1 MSKKNKYE
9 DPYALEAVDAIIQNV
24 FQTPSFCI
32 GEFDE
37 KGDLI
42 DDINDRWWDYTP
54 KREDDGTL
62 HAPSYADYLNAKAK
76 KKHKKDKKKNKRDDD
91 YLLSPING
99 SDINPQ
105 KMEEAVMRAHLA
117 AQEQRQRDVNNAEHQ
132 FTKVEDLF
140 AEMESQ
146 AMPSDDEAP
155 EMVRGMSYFP
165 SGLEQAEFCA
175 EDNDMRY
182 DPDDVSHMI
191 SLSFSYEDRFGRMIV
206 NDGLCSFS
214 ELSAGINPDV
224 MPFSAES
231 VLWMLG
237 HDESGTFKYES
248 EKAAVARNG
257 LFKFFVSD
265 RHPAGIFTKDELV
278 EAFGNI
284 ASIDSS
290 KFIFFS
296 FGMLDGDEDLY
307 FAYHINPRSLEI
319 YNNFIN
325 QASSNFISYV
335 AEELSEYKLTPSI
348 IVEIAEL
355 AALVSMI
362 RSHRR
367 AADSFLA
374 DDSEYLM
381 LFMTAAE
388 DIDND
393 GEKTTTIPLFNMKDV
408 FADFVQNDEQTKLKP
423 KTDDISEIENILHVE
438 DYRDINMLGINI
450 LGIFDEDEDD
460 DEDMDENAMGA
471 VENIASSISKSLSGD
486 VDGTDDRGETGQENI
501 FIPEDDDYRS
511 SIVVNTRS
519 NVTATLQEHMDVFGS
534 TCETDDSES
543 LLDQISQ
550 YVDDGDHIDYEQ
562 VHANMSAIGQAIDV
576 FEEMSD
582 EDLTEEKL
590 EEMLQGSVTVSAQT
604 ATEDVAKEPEIA
616 PAQGIRVDVE
626 PGVKLQAEEHPVVEP
641 VVETAENVGA
651 STMADAL
658 AKAGMVI
665 PVVRRR
671 PNN

>member
-9 DPYALEAVDAIIQNV
+9 DPYALEAVDDIIQNV
-24 FQTPSFCI
+24 FQTPSVCI

-37 KGDLI
+37 NGDPI
-42 DDINDRWWDYTP
+42 DDRNDRWDYTP
-54 KREDDGTL
+54 KREDEGTL
-62 HAPSYADYLNAKAK
+62 HAPSYADYLNAKDK

-99 SDINPQ
+99 AEKNQ
-105 KMEEAVMRAHLA
+105 KKMEEAVMRAHLA
-117 AQEQRQRDVNNAEHQ
+117 AQEQRQRDAKTEEHE
-132 FTKVEDLF
+132 FARVEDLF

-146 AMPSDDEAP
+146 AMSSDEEAP
-155 EMVRGMSYFP
+155 EMVRDMPYFP
-165 SGLEQAEFCA
+165 SGLEQAEFRA

-237 HDESGTFKYES
+237 HDESGAFKYEP

-460 DEDMDENAMGA
+460 DDDMDEEAMGA

-486 VDGTDDRGETGQENI
+486 VVDTEDAADNIDPKKIFMTLEN
-501 FIPEDDDYRS
+501 
-511 SIVVNTRS
+511 
-519 NVTATLQEHMDVFGS
+519 
-534 TCETDDSES
+534 DDSES
-543 LLDQISQ
+543 LLDQINQ

-604 ATEDVAKEPEIA
+604 ATEDVAKEPETA

-626 PGVKLQAEEHPVVEP
+626 PAVKLQAEEHPVVEP

>member
-1 MSKKNKYE
+1 MSKKNNYV
-9 DPYALEAVDAIIQNV
+9 DPYALEAMDDIIKNA
-24 FQTPSFCI
+24 FKTPSIRI
-32 GEFDE
+32 GDFDE
-37 KGDLI
+37 NGDPM
-42 DDINDRWWDYTP
+42 DEYNDRCSVYYTSN
-54 KREDDGTL
+54 RDETETM
-62 HAPSYADYLNAKAK
+62 HCPSYDDYVNAKNT
-76 KKHKKDKKKNKRDDD
+76 KKHKKHKKKKRDDD

-99 SDINPQ
+99 AEKNAK

-117 AQEQRQRDVNNAEHQ
+117 AQEQSDISDDREYQ
-132 FTKVEDLF
+132 FTRVEDLF

-146 AMPSDDEAP
+146 ARKSDIEAP
-155 EMVRGMSYFP
+155 VNPQFEYSQF
-165 SGLEQAEFCA
+165 GLEQTQIPS
-175 EDNDMRY
+175 EDDDMRY

-214 ELSAGINPDV
+214 ELSAGINPNV
-224 MPFSAES
+224 MVFSAEN

-237 HDESGTFKYES
+237 HDESGTFVYEP
-248 EKAAVARNG
+248 EKASIARNG
-257 LFKFFVSD
+257 LFKFFISD
-265 RHPAGIFTKDELV
+265 RHPAGIFTKDELI

-284 ASIDSS
+284 ASVDTS

-296 FGMLDGDEDLY
+296 FNILDGDEELY

-319 YNNFIN
+319 FNNFIN
-325 QASSNFISYV
+325 QASSNFIAYV
-335 AEELSEYKLTPSI
+335 AEELSEYKLTPNN

-355 AALVSMI
+355 AVLAFMSKY
-362 RSHRR
+362 HRR
-367 AADSFLA
+367 VADSFLA
-374 DDSEYLM
+374 DDFAYLK
-381 LFMTAAE
+381 LFMNAAE

-408 FADFVQNDEQTKLKP
+408 FADFVQNDEQTKLRP
-423 KTDDISEIENILHVE
+423 KTDDIAEIENILQVE

-450 LGIFDEDEDD
+450 LGVFDEDEEDD
-460 DEDMDENAMGA
+460 DEDMDEEAIDA
-471 VENIASSISKSLSGD
+471 VENIASNISKTLSGD
-486 VDGTDDRGETGQENI
+486 MVNAEYNSDETEQKPIFMTLENDDA
-501 FIPEDDDYRS
+501 D
-511 SIVVNTRS
+511 
-519 NVTATLQEHMDVFGS
+519 
-534 TCETDDSES
+534 S

-550 YVDDGDHIDYEQ
+550 YVDDGDRIDYEQ

-604 ATEDVAKEPEIA
+604 GTEDVIKESETA
-616 PAQGIRVDVE
+616 PSQGIRVDVE
-626 PGVKLQAEEHPVVEP
+626 VEVKAPEVDQHVI
-641 VVETAENVGA
+641 ETDENVGA

-665 PVVRRR
+665 PVVRKR